1 MALFTSKSLPAH
13 LKLEWAN
20 QLTDNQKSYSGKDKG
35 HQKVYKCVRFVEVK
49 EKINQRHDNRQ
60 RTN

>member
-1 MALFTSKSLPAH
+1 MKLLLPAH
-13 LKLEWAN
+13 LKLKRAN

-35 HQKVYKCVRFVEVK
+35 QQKVYQWVGFIEIE
-49 EKINQRHDNRQ
+49 EKINQRHNNCQ

>member
-1 MALFTSKSLPAH
+1 
-13 LKLEWAN
+13 LKRAN

-35 HQKVYKCVRFVEVK
+35 QQKVYQWVGFIEIE
-49 EKINQRHDNRQ
+49 EKINQRHNNCQ